1 MLPLSS
7 YLPDSPNICNLS
19 VIMRLATLNVQ
30 NLRLLETGGSSQLH
44 GAWDSDDP
52 ENSALD
58 MIDRR
63 LTAELLNEIDAD
75 VVALQEVFDLA
86 TLDHFH
92 RNYLLPTGARPY
104 GERIC
109 IPGNDGRGLDVA
121 LLSRRN
127 LDATRSHA
135 ALTLADVN
143 IDAPQDVDP
152 DLPVFR
158 RDCLMVTIGQLTLFV
173 CHFKSPYPDS
183 AAAWT
188 TRRLEALA
196 TRRLVERYFEKPE
209 EGLWLILG
217 DLNEPDVSDGSR
229 QRAIA
234 PLEMGFTIDLMK
246 RLPARD
252 RWTYHDPHSGLY
264 HCPDKILASPKLAN
278 QWPSAEPVVVRKG
291 LGCETLRFRGPRLS
305 GVGRH
310 RPHASDHAAVT
321 IEFPGL

>member
-1 MLPLSS
+1 LFF
-7 YLPDSPNICNLS
+7 YLPDGPSICNLFG
-19 VIMRLATLNVQ
+19 IMRLASLNVQ
-30 NLRLLETGGSSQLH
+30 NLRLLETGGSCQLR

-52 ENSALD
+52 EDSALD

-92 RNYLLPTGARPY
+92 RNYLLPTGAPPY
-104 GERIC
+104 RERIC

-121 LLSRRN
+121 LLSRRSV
-127 LDATRSHA
+127 DATRSHA
-135 ALTLADVN
+135 ALTLADVG
-143 IDAPQDVDP
+143 IDPLRAVDP

-158 RDCLMVTIGQLTLFV
+158 RDCLMVTIGPLTLFV
-173 CHFKSPYPDS
+173 CHFKSPYPDA

-188 TRRLEALA
+188 TRRLEAVA
-196 TRRLVERYFEKPE
+196 TRRLVERYFEKPG

-234 PLEMGFTIDLMK
+234 PLETGFAVDLIK

-264 HCPDKILASPKLAN
+264 HCPDKILASPELAKR
-278 QWPSAEPVVVRKG
+278 WPNSEPVVVRKG
-291 LGCETLRFRGPRLS
+291 LGGEASRFRGPRLA